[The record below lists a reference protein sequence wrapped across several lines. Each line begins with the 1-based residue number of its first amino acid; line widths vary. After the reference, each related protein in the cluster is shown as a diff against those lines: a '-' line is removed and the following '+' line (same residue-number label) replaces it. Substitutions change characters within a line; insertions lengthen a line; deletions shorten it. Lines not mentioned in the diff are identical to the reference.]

1 MATRR
6 VVLHYPRTLIDVP
19 VISRLIKQYDLE
31 VNILRAQIT
40 PAQEGV
46 MVLGLTGDVDKID
59 AALDWVREVGVSL
72 QPLEKDVVRNE
83 AKCTQC
89 GACINICPTAALA
102 IDLDTREVSFDSDR
116 CIACELCVP
125 VCPPRAMEVA
135 F

>member
-6 VVLHYPRTLIDVP
+6 VVFHYPRTLIDVP

-40 PAQEGV
+40 PAQEGL
-46 MVLGLTGDVDKID
+46 MVLALTGELDRID
-59 AALDWVREVGVSL
+59 AALEWVVEVGVRL

-83 AKCTQC
+83 TKCTHC
-89 GACINICPTAALA
+89 GACVNICPTNALA
-102 IDLDTREVSFDSDR
+102 IDLETREVHFDPDR